1 MPDLHDRDDDNDRPV
16 MTRSDDEMIR
26 VVTLQNLKSFKEKYD
41 VQTDTK
47 INTAI
52 DKHDSHIKNL
62 LILLGILYIIMNVA
76 FGHMLDLQDQQILE
90 LENQIKLLRQEVHYA
105 TTLTATEETGI
116 DGRHD
121 QETQSVSESES
132 DAGNDSVDN

>member
-1 MPDLHDRDDDNDRPV
+1 MPDIHDNDA
-16 MTRSDDEMIR
+16 DEMIK

-41 VQTDTK
+41 VQTDNK
-47 INTAI
+47 INIAI

-62 LILLGILYIIMNVA
+62 FILFGILYIIMNAA

-90 LENQIKLLRQEVHYA
+90 LERQIKILRQEVHYA
-105 TTLTATEETGI
+105 TTLTTTEEAST
-116 DGRHD
+116 DKQAN

>member
-1 MPDLHDRDDDNDRPV
+1 MPDIHDKDDDIVRPA
-16 MTRSDDEMIR
+16 MTHSDDEMIK

-62 LILLGILYIIMNVA
+62 FILLGILYIIMNVA

-105 TTLTATEETGI
+105 TTLTATEEASI
-116 DGRHD
+116 DKQAT
-121 QETQSVSESES
+121 QETQSISESES